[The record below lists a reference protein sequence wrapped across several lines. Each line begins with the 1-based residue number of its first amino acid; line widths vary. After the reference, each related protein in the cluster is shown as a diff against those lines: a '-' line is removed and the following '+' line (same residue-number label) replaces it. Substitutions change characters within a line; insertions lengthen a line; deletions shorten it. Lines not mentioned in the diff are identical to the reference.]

1 MKTKQ
6 EIEKLARIY
15 ENYNPNDSEIA
26 QAESGGCYHGYKK
39 GYTQCQE
46 DNDELY
52 HKGYLQGR
60 EDMAFELKDKKYTE
74 EDIKKCWILATNYA
88 LNQSDINLRSFIN
101 SLNKQD

>member
-1 MKTKQ
+1 MKTKE

-46 DNDELY
+46 DM
-52 HKGYLQGR
+52 QP
-60 EDMAFELKDKKYTE
+60 
-74 EDIKKCWILATNYA
+74 IL
-88 LNQSDINLRSFIN
+88 
-101 SLNKQD
+101 